1 MKLPTLIRPP
11 CHINPINTL
20 PGNSKENKPLIANI
34 NNVKNSPELIL
45 RPPTHTTPSLLKKL
59 AIYREY
65 ARLGNNP
72 EDARDRLA
80 ILQSKV
86 SDKALKENKHMQK
99 IIEILPA
106 LICLEREL
114 LTTDAWQ
121 KTQKNQFDEI
131 NKRET
136 IARELI
142 HAFSML
148 PEHLLNESIHQQ
160 LYSNTQHRKVL
171 TEELINGALQR
182 LLTGRE
188 TEAERDVQ
196 LGKIRELI
204 TSAPHTM
211 SIPLRE
217 RVEYFFSIALAKLH
231 EPAEREFAEL
241 NQQLQRT
248 IKNARYFLISSRY
261 KSPCTSTDFLHCIK
275 QCLEQLE
282 KLVSG
287 PEQGIRR
294 MPASQSKIA
303 QPGKDKWL
311 APDGIRLSVPARK
324 LADTAANVAHHATN
338 FFDYARP
345 FNKPA
350 ASVPLQPLKRFDQ
363 ISKEARQRCVALKE
377 MSTPARNM
385 AEELQEAAARLDKAV
400 KAAKNAGMRA
410 IQKDKTPEQ
419 ALLTELFILTE
430 ETPKTQLILAIQAV
444 SSTVLRAQALASPR
458 AMSSTEKAFMAHI
471 RQAEASIVDA
481 ASQLNTTIQLIENDL
496 LQQSISDGLS
506 RVIKITGNISDEL
519 NYALESATGVSLHSN
534 REWLGKQLNLFITAT
549 HAITRIIAKG
559 DTRFPASPYAAELPP
574 ENATRFCEIH
584 LSVLPVLNEVEK
596 IRVAS
601 EMLDMGLREV
611 IKNKR
616 AACQPLKT
624 ATDKCARINLESI
637 QAAGA
642 SVVRV
647 LRGHDIHIYQHG
659 DEYTGTPITLGKVL
673 GRLSDELLEIAG
685 RLQTTSERVA
695 WAAEENAQSI
705 SLALTGIKKRLNVI
719 KTEIKDA
726 VQAAT
731 GTRLHN
737 NSLEGM
743 IAKDAGEW
751 LAALRKE
758 WSEDVSRQE
767 TEKRTEEIIQHLSA
781 ALVTEDVSQGQ
792 LFRKRIGLALQD
804 AEGDGVPWPL
814 TPQALLGTTKSKK
827 EYLQAW
833 AEKRLTY
840 GTLYNL
846 LIHSNP
852 IAMFSLH
859 KNMLS
864 PSLRLMNLA
873 LTPIRVEMTR
883 RAMKKVRPEE
893 PHPSALIEEYE
904 SREKYQ
910 MAVRFAS
917 MLSPPFPKTLAAIG
931 IATAGIVEGGE
942 YRDRFI
948 KRAIVRLPGDLFW
961 IGGFAGGRELMRTC
975 REYIARSSIHD
986 KPIPEPDSVMLTNP
1000 VDPSGQVKATSGIDE
1015 PKRARLKRWAV
1026 TEEWIQ
1032 ERQDIA
1038 REQNLYFHSHE
1049 FNQAIDAWQKDKGET
1064 TADPNITKYIKVFTN
1079 TSLDDDIRKLEH
1091 RVSDRFS
1098 SRVRYIF
1105 ALLNKLNVTS
1115 WPINFLEVKTHIEL
1129 YSDKNDIKNQL
1140 IILDNLYLP
1149 DNPNV
1154 KKLLEKDYSEAFK
1167 YFSRMKSAKNAL
1179 SSLKH
1184 HQRILSQIDDPMQ
1197 RLSTLERL
1205 YDARKKTQILQVKI
1219 NESKGKASFFKN
1231 KKQLRDL
1238 MLLHHQPTINDKLQD
1253 IINRH
1258 PVSTTPHKILDNITR
1273 YGKEKLDQVI
1283 VEHLRKR
1290 IPNSTVSDLDRQVTV
1305 RYIEGSYPGT
1315 AGGHTD
1321 MTFTLRQL
1329 LLGEADRGIF
1339 IMPGGAR
1346 LMKIITR
1353 EPQAIYNLLS
1363 NKNSRLSV
1371 ADDVM
1376 RDIKNAVNATVN
1388 DLDFRINFKAI
1399 SLGKIINALNTH
1411 SNIIFNNDQ
1420 VYQEIV
1426 NGFMDGVVIPEP
1438 VFFKDKVIPN
1448 IFSLSGEDYRIVISI
1463 ETGELILFNALE
1475 PHLALPGFIK
1485 KHLSELNKNSSISSD
1500 DKPINYISRP
1510 NKSITDPYNAV
1521 LIANIDRKFSDL
1533 NGTIYTSVERDFRMK
1548 NNLEKVLIQ
1557 SSELLVM
1564 FITLGLSKTASIY
1577 VSLASAIAAGT
1588 GNIYLDEK
1596 AAAQADRYEDLKTA
1610 EQNVMLGKLFL
1621 LVNTSIPLLSHI
1633 RGLNTSR
1640 EVISELA
1647 ASVKNKIYR
1656 PIKPVDPEVMN
1667 FEETLISEDQMI
1679 DSLTSQN
1686 QEAIDHELQ
1695 FIASGIAFKPPL
1707 NPEKS
1712 LNVLDTIKINP
1723 INISIKKNLYLERES
1738 YNYLLT
1744 HGELAQSKPAYQMNS
1759 GLYLDE
1765 DEYFCFPVDDKNF
1778 SVLKNGVRK
1787 NSFDI
1792 DTGDN
1797 NPLTIYLDDNFLV
1810 RVKNNVNEEPH
1821 SYTKVSGCRFKK
1833 SPGSISSCG
1842 MTFMTD
1848 DLDQH
1853 LNNHAAHN
1861 KNINEIENAE
1871 DILTYEDNDFP
1882 NLYINNKNNDMY
1894 FLHRGKYFNAEF
1906 IKPNPAN
1913 NITKNTM
1920 LRLYFKGKILKSKN
1934 TIAIIASER
1943 KENIIY
1949 LQTDSEVLSK
1959 EMNINKKEITQYF
1972 KNKKF
1977 IDIENIKDIAGAV
1990 EQTKLSGRHYIP
2002 KIPGNKEPP
2011 LFINM
2016 EDESIKRTL
2025 YPERIFDPKNKE
2037 KIEISINPL
2046 NQIDESSPFYLRV
2059 AKVKIVNH
2067 VEMMRNKMIPDV
2079 LKNLK
2084 NMNPNTIRYLQAVF
2098 NTDDMAFINKAAK
2111 VFSYRLEKFK
2121 KNLELNKIH
2130 ISSINKK
2137 AIKNDNLPL
2146 SEQYNFLPVLN
2157 EQERTSGDFAF
2168 LFPDNTGRI
2177 MINEDKLC
2185 IPFPDH
2191 PDPTISAARPRQNL
2205 LNILLHEYSHIDNMT
2220 TDIAYFPVN
2229 NGFYR
2234 PILDCIEDM
2243 SIKIKSG
2250 ITRHYADFVELNN
2263 SYFKQIPTYSAI
2275 KNKLGESDALYYI
2288 FEKDPG
2294 YLAHMLFNNADSF
2307 SLLTTDLYKLSQ
2319 DVNLFEHQI

>member
-1 MKLPTLIRPP
+1 MKLPTLIHSP

-20 PGNSKENKPLIANI
+20 SGNSKENKPLIDNI
-34 NNVKNSPELIL
+34 NNVKNSPELIP
-45 RPPTHTTPSLLKKL
+45 RPPTHTTSSLLKKL

-80 ILQSKV
+80 ILQSKI
-86 SDKALKENKHMQK
+86 SDKALKENKHIQK

-106 LICLEREL
+106 LLCLESEL

-204 TSAPHTM
+204 TSPPHTM

-217 RVEYFFSIALAKLH
+217 RIEYFFSIALAKLH

-350 ASVPLQPLKRFDQ
+350 ESVPLQPLTRFDQ
-363 ISKEARQRCVALKE
+363 MPKETRQMCVALKE
-377 MSTPARNM
+377 MSTPTRNM
-385 AEELQEAAARLDKAV
+385 AEELQEAAVRLEKAV

-458 AMSSTEKAFMAHI
+458 AMSPTEKAFMAHI
-471 RQAEASIVDA
+471 RQANASIVDA

-519 NYALESATGVSLHSN
+519 NYALESTTGVSLHSN
-534 REWLGKQLNLFITAT
+534 REWLDKQLNLFITAT

-559 DTRFPASPYAAELPP
+559 DTRFPISSYAAERQLA
-574 ENATRFCEIH
+574 NATRFCEIH

-624 ATDKCARINLESI
+624 ATDKCARINLDSI
-637 QAAGA
+637 QEAGT

-647 LRGHDIHIYQHG
+647 LRGHDIHVYQHG

-673 GRLSDELLEIAG
+673 GRLSDELLEVTG
-685 RLQTTSERVA
+685 RLQTTSELVA

-792 LFRKRIGLALQD
+792 LFRKRISLALQD

-814 TPQALLGTTKSKK
+814 TPQALLRTTKSKK

-833 AEKRLTY
+833 AEKRLAY
-840 GTLYNL
+840 GMLYNL

-917 MLSPPFPKTLAAIG
+917 MLSPQLPKTLAAIG

-961 IGGFAGGRELMRTC
+961 IAGFATGREFTRTC
-975 REYIARSSIHD
+975 RKYAKKSSMNNNSTTESDTI
-986 KPIPEPDSVMLTNP
+986 ILTNP
-1000 VDPSGQVKATSGIDE
+1000 DQYSGRVKASSEKDE
-1015 PKRARLKRWAV
+1015 PEITRLKRSASR
-1026 TEEWIQ
+1026 EGWIE
-1032 ERQDIA
+1032 ERQNTEND
-1038 REQNLYFHSHE
+1038 RNMYFHPHE
-1049 FNQAIDAWQKDKGET
+1049 FNKAMNAWLKDKGQT
-1064 TADPNITKYIKVFTN
+1064 TTDPNTIKYIKIFTN
-1079 TSLDDDIRKLEH
+1079 TPLNADIKKTERMVSNSFES
-1091 RVSDRFS
+1091 RVS
-1098 SRVRYIF
+1098 YIF
-1105 ALLNKLNVTS
+1105 LLLSEFNLTA
-1115 WPINFLEVKTHIEL
+1115 WPFDFHEVKTNIEF
-1129 YSDKNDIKNQL
+1129 YSYEMDVKNKL
-1140 IILDNLYLP
+1140 TLLDNLYLP
-1149 DNPNV
+1149 DNPNF
-1154 KKLLEKDYSEAFK
+1154 KELIKKDYSDTFK
-1167 YFSRMKSAKNAL
+1167 YYSEKEKIKNYIL
-1179 SSLKH
+1179 LLKH
-1184 HQRILSQIDDPMQ
+1184 HLRAISENKTPLQRFPILDSTNETKKIISKNEDKIKKIKEKE
-1197 RLSTLERL
+1197 LSIE
-1205 YDARKKTQILQVKI
+1205 
-1219 NESKGKASFFKN
+1219 N
-1231 KKQLRDL
+1231 KKNLRDL
-1238 MLLHHQPTINDKLQD
+1238 LSSHRLATVNDKLKD
-1253 IINRH
+1253 IIEVH
-1258 PVSTTPHKILDNITR
+1258 PPSVITKETLNSITH
-1273 YGKEKLDQVI
+1273 YEKEKLDQLI
-1283 VEHLRKR
+1283 VDKLRKY
-1290 IPNSTVSDLDRQVTV
+1290 IPNSTTSDLDRKFTV

-1315 AGGHTD
+1315 SGGHTD
-1321 MTFTLRQL
+1321 MVFTLRQL
-1329 LLGEADRGIF
+1329 LLGEADRSVF

-1346 LMKIITR
+1346 LMQIKNG
-1353 EPQAIYNLLS
+1353 EPQIIYNFIS

-1376 RDIKNAVNATVN
+1376 RDIKNSVNATAN
-1388 DLDFRINFKAI
+1388 DLNFKLNFKAI
-1399 SLGKIINALNTH
+1399 SLGKIINALHKH
-1411 SNIIFNNDQ
+1411 SNIIFNNNNI
-1420 VYQEIV
+1420 YQEIV
-1426 NGFMDGVVIPEP
+1426 NGFMDGVITPEP
-1438 VFFKDKVIPN
+1438 VLFNDKIIPN
-1448 IFSLSGEDYRIVISI
+1448 ILSLSGEDYRIIVSI
-1463 ETGELILFNALE
+1463 ETGELILFNVLE
-1475 PHLALPGFIK
+1475 PISTLPEFIK
-1485 KHLSELNKNSSISSD
+1485 KHLPEIQKNNCISPD
-1500 DKPINYISRP
+1500 GKPINYISRP
-1510 NKSITDPYNAV
+1510 NKNITDPYSAIFN
-1521 LIANIDRKFSDL
+1521 ANIDKKYSDL
-1533 NGTIYTSVERDFRMK
+1533 NGIIYTSAERNFKMK
-1548 NNLEKVLIQ
+1548 NSLEKVLIQ
-1557 SSELLVM
+1557 SSDLLLI
-1564 FITLGLSKTASIY
+1564 FATLSLSKTASTFIA
-1577 VSLASAIAAGT
+1577 LLSALGT
-1588 GNIYLDEK
+1588 GLGNIYLDEQV
-1596 AAAQADRYEDLKTA
+1596 ASQADRYEDLKTA
-1610 EQNVMLGKLFL
+1610 EQNVMLGKLFMV
-1621 LVNTSIPLLSHI
+1621 VNISIPLLSHI
-1633 RGLNTSR
+1633 RGQNSSR
-1640 EVISELA
+1640 EVISDLISSA
-1647 ASVKNKIYR
+1647 TNKTSK
-1656 PIKPVDPEVMN
+1656 PIKIFYPKAIDL
-1667 FEETLISEDQMI
+1667 EEALISEESTIGSLLAKDQETI
-1679 DSLTSQN
+1679 N
-1686 QEAIDHELQ
+1686 NELQ
-1695 FIASGIAFKPPL
+1695 YIAADITSTLPQI
-1707 NPEKS
+1707 PEE
-1712 LNVLDTIKINP
+1712 NINFLDTIKVTP
-1723 INISIKKNLYLERES
+1723 PNIAIKKNLYLERES

-1744 HGELAQSKPAYQMNS
+1744 HGVQAHSKPSFQINMGFYI
-1759 GLYLDE
+1759 DE
-1765 DEYFCFPVDDKNF
+1765 DGHITFPVGDKTF
-1778 SVLKNGVRK
+1778 SIHQNNIKK

-1792 DTGDN
+1792 ATN
-1797 NPLTIYLDDNFLV
+1797 NNKKLTIYLDDNFLV
-1810 RVKNNVNEEPH
+1810 RIKNNFNEETQ
-1821 SYTKVSGCRFKK
+1821 SYTEVSGCRYKRT
-1833 SPGSISSCG
+1833 PGSTSFCS
-1842 MTFMTD
+1842 MTFMSN
-1848 DLDQH
+1848 DLDQVLSNSKMH
-1853 LNNHAAHN
+1853 KKLIDSNQNN
-1861 KNINEIENAE
+1861 E
-1871 DILTYEDNDFP
+1871 DILFYEDRYFP
-1882 NLYINNKNNDMY
+1882 NLYINNKNENMY

-1906 IKPNPAN
+1906 VEPNSADN
-1913 NITKNTM
+1913 TTDNTM
-1920 LRLYFKGKILKSKN
+1920 LRLFFKGNVLQNKN

-1943 KENIIY
+1943 KGDIIH
-1949 LQTDSEVLSK
+1949 LKTDAELLSK
-1959 EMNINKKEITQYF
+1959 NTNINKIEIMRYF
-1972 KNKKF
+1972 RNRRF
-1977 IDIENIKDIAGAV
+1977 IGVKNIKDISGAV
-1990 EQTKLSGRHYIP
+1990 DQKKTSGNNYIP
-2002 KIPGNKEPP
+2002 EIQKNEDPV
-2011 LFINM
+2011 LLINM
-2016 EDESIKRTL
+2016 NDKSIKKVL
-2025 YPERIFDPKNKE
+2025 YPERIMNNKQNN
-2037 KIEISINPL
+2037 ITINPL
-2046 NQIDESSPFYLRV
+2046 SHINESSPYYLRI
-2059 AKVKIVNH
+2059 AKVKITHH
-2067 VEMMRNKMIPDV
+2067 VDMIRDKIIPDV
-2079 LKNLK
+2079 LKSLK
-2084 NMNPNTIRYLQAVF
+2084 NMNQNTINYLRAVLY
-2098 NTDDMAFINKAAK
+2098 TDDIAFINKAAK
-2111 VFSYRLEKFK
+2111 TFCSRLEKLK
-2121 KNLELNKIH
+2121 KHLNADKIY
-2130 ISSINKK
+2130 ISSIDKK
-2137 AIKNDNLPL
+2137 AINTDSSSL
-2146 SEQYNFLPVLN
+2146 SEQQNFLPVLN
-2157 EQERTSGDFAF
+2157 EQERSSGGLAF
-2168 LFPDNTGRI
+2168 LLPDNSGRI
-2177 MINEDKLC
+2177 VINEDKLG
-2185 IPFPDH
+2185 IPFPHH
-2191 PDPTISAARPRQNL
+2191 PDPKIRVARPPLNL
-2205 LNILLHEYSHIDNMT
+2205 LNLLLHEYSHIDNMT
-2220 TDIAYFPVN
+2220 TDIAYFPVK
-2229 NGFYR
+2229 NGAYELV
-2234 PILDCIEDM
+2234 LDSINDM
-2243 SIKIKSG
+2243 SEKIKSNT
-2250 ITRHYADFVELNN
+2250 IRHYEHFDELNN
-2263 SYFKQIPTYSAI
+2263 SYFKNIPEYSAI
-2275 KNKLGESDALYYI
+2275 KNKLKDPTALHYI

-2294 YLAHMLFNNADSF
+2294 YLSHLLFNNADSF
-2307 SLLTTDLYKLSQ
+2307 SLLTTDLYKISQ
-2319 DVNLFEHQI
+2319 SVNPLQPPF

>member
-1 MKLPTLIRPP
+1 MKLPTLIHSSF
-11 CHINPINTL
+11 HINPINTL
-20 PGNSKENKPLIANI
+20 TGNAKENKPLTANI
-34 NNVKNSPELIL
+34 NNVRNSPELTL
-45 RPPTHTTPSLLKKL
+45 TTSPSPHPSLLKKL

-72 EDARDRLA
+72 EDARETMA
-80 ILQSKV
+80 NLQSKI
-86 SDKALKENKHMQK
+86 SDNTFKQNKYIQE
-99 IIEILPA
+99 IIEIFPA
-106 LICLEREL
+106 LVCLENQL
-114 LTTDAWQ
+114 LTADARQ
-121 KTQKNQFDEI
+121 KITKNNLGKI

-136 IARELI
+136 IARELF
-142 HAFSML
+142 HVFSIL
-148 PEHLLNESIHQQ
+148 PEHLINASIHQQ
-160 LYSNTQHRKVL
+160 LYSRTQHRKVL
-171 TEELINGALQR
+171 TEELINGTLQR
-182 LLTGRE
+182 LLTGTE
-188 TEAERDVQ
+188 TEAERDTQ
-196 LGKIRELI
+196 LDKIRELI

-211 SIPLRE
+211 PIPLRE
-217 RVEYFFSIALAKLH
+217 RLEYFFSIGLAKLY
-231 EPAEREFAEL
+231 EPAEKEFAEL

-248 IKNARYFLISSRY
+248 IKNARHFLISSNY
-261 KSPCTSTDFLHCIK
+261 QPPHASTDFLHSIK
-275 QCLEQLE
+275 QCLERLE
-282 KLVSG
+282 KLASG
-287 PEQGIRR
+287 LEQNIRR

-311 APDGIRLSVPARK
+311 SPDGIRVSVPARK
-324 LADTAANVAHHATN
+324 LADAAVNSAHHAAN

-350 ASVPLQPLKRFDQ
+350 ASVPLQPLTRFDQ
-363 ISKEARQRCVALKE
+363 MSKEARQRCVALKE

-385 AEELQEAAARLDKAV
+385 AEELQEAAARLSKAV
-400 KAAKNAGMRA
+400 KAAKNGGIRA
-410 IQKDKTPEQ
+410 IPEDKTPEQ
-419 ALLTELFILTE
+419 ALLTELFIFTE
-430 ETPKTQLILAIQAV
+430 KTPKTQLILAIQAMRN
-444 SSTVLRAQALASPR
+444 TVHRAQVFTTPEATSP
-458 AMSSTEKAFMAHI
+458 TEKTFMAHI

-481 ASQLNTTIQLIENDL
+481 ASQLNTSIQLIENDL
-496 LQQSISDGLS
+496 LQQSIPDGLS
-506 RVIKITGNISDEL
+506 RVIKITMNISDEL
-519 NYALESATGVSLHSN
+519 NYALESATGVSLRSN
-534 REWLGKQLNLFITAT
+534 REWLDKQLNLFRTTT

-559 DTRFPASPYAAELPP
+559 DTRFPASPYAAEQPRA
-574 ENATRFCEIH
+574 NATRFCEIH
-584 LSVLPVLNEVEK
+584 LSVLPMLNEVEK

-601 EMLDMGLREV
+601 ERLDMSLREV

-616 AACQPLKT
+616 AAYQSLKT
-624 ATDKCARINLESI
+624 ATDKCARINLDSI
-637 QAAGA
+637 QGAGT

-647 LRGHDIHIYQHG
+647 LRGHDIHVYQHG

-685 RLQTTSERVA
+685 RLQTTSELVA
-695 WAAEENAQSI
+695 WAAEENTQSI
-705 SLALTGIKKRLNVI
+705 NLALTGIKKRLSVI

-758 WSEDVSRQE
+758 WSENLSSQE

-781 ALVTEDVSQGQ
+781 ALVTEDVLQGQ
-792 LFRKRIGLALQD
+792 LFRKRISLALQD

-827 EYLQAW
+827 EYIQAW
-833 AEKRLTY
+833 AEKRLAY

-846 LIHSNP
+846 LIHSSP

-859 KNMLS
+859 KHMLF
-864 PSLRLMNLA
+864 PPLRLMNLA

-883 RAMKKVRPEE
+883 RAMKKVRPGE
-893 PHPSALIEEYE
+893 PCPSALIEEYE

-910 MAVRFAS
+910 TAVRFAS
-917 MLSPPFPKTLAAIG
+917 MLSPQLPKTLAAIG
-931 IATAGIVEGGE
+931 IAAAGIAEGGE
-942 YRDRFI
+942 YQDRFI
-948 KRAIVRLPGDLFW
+948 KRAIARLPGDLFW

-975 REYIARSSIHD
+975 REYVAKSGTHD
-986 KPIPEPDSVMLTNP
+986 KPVPEPDSVMLTNP

-1015 PKRARLKRWAV
+1015 PKRARHKRWVV

-1038 REQNLYFHSHE
+1038 REQNLYFHPHE
-1049 FNQAIDAWQKDKGET
+1049 FNKALDAWQKDKGET

-1079 TSLDDDIRKLEH
+1079 TSLDDDLRKLER

-1167 YFSRMKSAKNAL
+1167 YFSRMESAKNVL
-1179 SSLKH
+1179 SLLKH

-1205 YDARKKTQILQVKI
+1205 YDTRKKTQILQVKI
-1219 NESKGKASFFKN
+1219 NESKEKASFFKN
-1231 KKQLRDL
+1231 KKHLRDL

-1253 IINRH
+1253 IINRQ
-1258 PVSTTPHKILDNITR
+1258 PVSATPHKTLDNIIR
-1273 YGKEKLDQVI
+1273 YGKEKLDQVV

-1290 IPNSTVSDLDRQVTV
+1290 IPNSTVSDLDRQITV

-1376 RDIKNAVNATVN
+1376 RDIKNAVSATVN
-1388 DLDFRINFKAI
+1388 DLDFKINFKAI

-1411 SNIIFNNDQ
+1411 SNIIFNSDQ

-1438 VFFKDKVIPN
+1438 VLFKDKVIPN

-1485 KHLSELNKNSSISSD
+1485 KHLSELNKNNPISSD

-1577 VSLASAIAAGT
+1577 VSLASALAAGT

-1596 AAAQADRYEDLKTA
+1596 VAAQADRYEDLKTA

-1656 PIKPVDPEVMN
+1656 PIKLVDPELIN
-1667 FEETLISEDQMI
+1667 FEETLISEDQMMA
-1679 DSLTSQN
+1679 SLTSQD
-1686 QEAIDHELQ
+1686 QEAIAHELK
-1695 FIASGIAFKPPL
+1695 FIAADIALKPPL
-1707 NPEKS
+1707 NPEDS

-1723 INISIKKNLYLERES
+1723 INISIKKDLYLERES
-1738 YNYLLT
+1738 YNYILA
-1744 HGELAQSKPAYQMNS
+1744 HGALAQPKPAYQMNR
-1759 GLYLDE
+1759 GLY
-1765 DEYFCFPVDDKNF
+1765 FPVADKNF
-1778 SVLKNGVRK
+1778 SILKNGVRK

-1797 NPLTIYLDDNFLV
+1797 NSLTIYLDDDFLV
-1810 RVKNNVNEEPH
+1810 RAKNNANEETQY
-1821 SYTKVSGCRFKK
+1821 YTKVSGCRFKK

-1842 MTFMTD
+1842 MIFMTD

-1882 NLYINNKNNDMY
+1882 NLYINNKNNGMY

-1906 IKPNPAN
+1906 IKPNTAN
-1913 NITKNTM
+1913 SITKNTM
-1920 LRLYFKGKILKSKN
+1920 LRLYFKGKILKNKN
-1934 TIAIIASER
+1934 TIAIITSER

-1949 LQTDSEVLSK
+1949 LQTESEVLSK
-1959 EMNINKKEITQYF
+1959 EININEKEITRYF

-1977 IDIENIKDIAGAV
+1977 IGIENIKDISGAV
-1990 EQTKLSGRHYIP
+1990 EQTKQSGRHYIP

-2011 LFINM
+2011 LLLNM

-2025 YPERIFDPKNKE
+2025 YPERIFDHKNKE
-2037 KIEISINPL
+2037 KIEISINHL
-2046 NQIDESSPFYLRV
+2046 NQIDENSPFYLRI
-2059 AKVKIVNH
+2059 AKVKISHH
-2067 VEMMRNKMIPDV
+2067 VAMMRNKMIPDV
-2079 LKNLK
+2079 LKSLR
-2084 NMNPNTIRYLQAVF
+2084 NMNQNTIRYLQAVF

-2111 VFSYRLEKFK
+2111 LFSYRLEKLK
-2121 KNLELNKIH
+2121 KNLEVNKIY

-2229 NGFYR
+2229 NGFYK
-2234 PILDCIEDM
+2234 PVLDCIEDM

-2263 SYFKQIPTYSAI
+2263 SYFKQVPTYSAI
-2275 KNKLGESDALYYI
+2275 KNKLGESDALHYI
-2288 FEKDPG
+2288 FEKDPD

-2319 DVNLFEHQI
+2319 NVNLFEHQI